1 MLNLTLRP
9 NRVQQKMIRIME
21 RMPIISVPIDFNK
34 NPIPFTN
41 KILEELQGLMDLNL
55 IMTIYV
61 SKVGLWV
68 NRDNKLMSQSEL
80 SLLLTISKKEVI
92 L

>member
-68 NRDNKLMSQSEL
+68 NRYNKLMSQSEL

>member
-1 MLNLTLRP
+1 
-9 NRVQQKMIRIME
+9 ME

>member
-55 IMTIYV
+55 IMNIYV

-80 SLLLTISKKEVI
+80 SLLLTIAKKEVI

>member
-1 MLNLTLRP
+1 
-9 NRVQQKMIRIME
+9 MIRIME

-55 IMTIYV
+55 IMNIYV

>member
-55 IMTIYV
+55 IMNIYV

-80 SLLLTISKKEVI
+80 SLLLAIAKKEVI